1 MKRFI
6 QSTWMAAN
14 ALAFT
19 AGAAF
24 AQPKKDIDLKPK
36 GEFAPLGNLEPA
48 NIISAIIRLLLVVA
62 AVVFFFMLVLGGIQ
76 WILSGGDKQKTEA
89 ARNQITAALVGLVVV
104 FSAWAIAQLI
114 NALFGVSI
122 LDLDIKD
129 ISAPGQ

>member
-6 QSTWMAAN
+6 QSAWVAINT
-14 ALAFT
+14 LAFT

-24 AQPKKDIDLKPK
+24 AQPQKDIDLKPK
-36 GEFAPLGNLEPA
+36 GQFAPLGNLEPA
-48 NIISAIIRLLLVVA
+48 NIISALIRLLLVVA
-62 AVVFFFMLVLGGIQ
+62 AIVFFFMLVLGGIQ

-114 NALFGVSI
+114 NALFGVNI
-122 LDLDIKD
+122 LDLNIRG
-129 ISAPGQ
+129 ISTSGQ

>member
-6 QSTWMAAN
+6 QSAWVAINT
-14 ALAFT
+14 LAFT

-24 AQPKKDIDLKPK
+24 AQPQRDIDLKPK
-36 GEFAPLGNLEPA
+36 GEFANLGNLEPA

-122 LDLDIKD
+122 LDLDIKQ
-129 ISAPGQ
+129 ISAPQQ